1 MSDFKNDICVVSLK
15 DWLDYAAGKNKDVFV
30 ALPMIQRGSVW
41 KPKQIID
48 LWDSLLRG
56 MPMGSLMF
64 SDIPAGIDVRR
75 IGGKVMEKTP
85 ASGAIGLI
93 DGQQRT
99 LAMLVAWSFET
110 DVEIDRRIWIDFA
123 DKPSDEHL
131 FRLRVTTKNQPFGFQ
146 KSSPSTKLSL
156 SELREA
162 RKPFN
167 DKGYT
172 QDKIF
177 NMAKPYQSKLPLD
190 LRDLVKL
197 WEGNETKWIA
207 STETLLK
214 LNDSEQNSDSLFIKK
229 NIAQLAA
236 ALKRMFALKVPLL
249 KINSDFFNP
258 DDAQNN
264 DENIDPPLAILF
276 KRIGTGGTELSN
288 ADYAYSIIKHR
299 IPETYTL
306 VETLHNKNDL
316 NVAGL
321 LTATDLVMTAMRL
334 AAAEF
339 QQADGRLIT
348 DWESPTKQDFHRLIK
363 IDGFLSKQSGK
374 GFFQIIKSGE
384 LDETFKS
391 LNKLLSYN
399 QNSNP
404 HGLPPYSLPLLH
416 RPLVQILLRWI
427 RIVQQRDRSDGACNT
442 DDILEKNREAVL
454 RFIMYW
460 QLCVTNPS
468 KASTIAYKQLSET
481 NLHFPDLAI
490 YHALL
495 DAEVAIPMV
504 SPDIIEKIKRNVA
517 FTDAGLNTIDNE
529 AKSLRGWRRFHIAP
543 SSTETEKKV
552 INLYQR
558 WWGNGGYT
566 HPLLLWLQRKNVAG
580 FEGSPV
586 AGRDEDTPYD
596 FDHICPA
603 NHWGQWTGV
612 TVGNRLIDFHE
623 ANDSGGHWRLGNS
636 IGNVRV
642 WSREKNR
649 SDGADSPRKK
659 LKLSS
664 ESGKEEERNN
674 LLLLSAIHVNQ
685 IEGWE
690 KCSGDDALGKSWNKD
705 RVKAFQYVVE
715 QRAFTLY
722 QSFYDDLKF
731 SLWPEKI
738 DENNHQDSLLT

>member
-306 VETLHNKNDL
+306 VETLHSKDDL

-384 LDETFKS
+384 LDETFKP

-427 RIVQQRDRSDGACNT
+427 RIVQQRDRSDDACNT
-442 DDILEKNREAVL
+442 NDILEKNREAVL

-529 AKSLRGWRRFHIAP
+529 AKSLRGWRRFHISP

-674 LLLLSAIHVNQ
+674 LLLLSAIHANQ

-731 SLWPEKI
+731 SMWPEKI